1 MNIQISTNSL
11 EKELSMKIQFSP
23 EKFHKSLF
31 EDANSRVKTKS
42 LVKAFDVYN
51 DVSYYK
57 TGNNGSAAGSTKC
70 CGTGTCDIDS

>member
-1 MNIQISTNSL
+1 MNIQISTTHL
-11 EKELSMKIQFSP
+11 EKELLVKIQFNH
-23 EKFHKSLF
+23 EKVYKFLL
-31 EDANSRVKTKS
+31 EDGNNSIKTKS